1 MSEQRDARPVRAIML
16 TDRTRFGGETGAG
29 VMRNRCAF
37 TSRDMA
43 ADWPDAFTYAIVF
56 GWDDADEPDESALSD
71 MAARWDWDDDLIAFL
86 RDAHERFKALAD
98 RTTPPAETDRAEEG
112 L

>member
-1 MSEQRDARPVRAIML
+1 MSEERVVML
-16 TDRTRFGGETGAG
+16 SERTRFGGETGAG

-56 GWDDADEPDESALSD
+56 GWGDDDATEDDATAEVAEKFG
-71 MAARWDWDDDLIAFL
+71 WDDELIAFL
-86 RDAHERFKALAD
+86 QDAHERFKKLPD
-98 RTTPPAETDRAEEG
+98 RKEPS
-112 L
+112 